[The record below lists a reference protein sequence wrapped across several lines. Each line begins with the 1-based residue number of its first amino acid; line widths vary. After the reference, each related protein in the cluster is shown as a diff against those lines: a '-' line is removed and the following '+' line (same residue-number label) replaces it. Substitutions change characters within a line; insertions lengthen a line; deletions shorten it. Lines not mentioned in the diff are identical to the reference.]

1 MVSPLLHVSQEIRPS
16 RQRRLIGRE
25 VRGAHEHA
33 ARQRV
38 VALLGPLRR
47 ADEMAGVRTSDDNGV
62 YDLLSRRKQYLCAR
76 SRIFPYVTMR

>member
-1 MVSPLLHVSQEIRPS
+1 
-16 RQRRLIGRE
+16 
-25 VRGAHEHA
+25 
-33 ARQRV
+33 V

-76 SRIFPYVTMR
+76 SRIFPYVTMRERRTSDM